1 MRLGIKT
8 DDVFLIE
15 LNEKNMQIQNL
26 FLEKIKKITKNYSI
40 DVMLQDGTIKKQ
52 QTFDVQKIDSLY
64 KNITEKLKDWS
75 EHGISHTNNE
85 DIRRNF
91 VKLAINVENYQILL
105 HLSIQYHVLLFYQT
119 NYEVIKK
126 QKELADFMDI
136 TKKQESELTEK
147 SDHLILEKLKAEG
160 YKDLDTQNLF
170 EIFYN
175 DDKIREKIMSEI
187 EIQTDGE
194 LQKIIQHKQD
204 LLKNLDDLLLE
215 VYQIEPVL
223 IDETRLVSGE
233 EGCVCNIDI
242 ELIENNQKTGSFD
255 SNNISVA
262 VKDKIRIKIGE
273 ILESFS

>member
-8 DDVFLIE
+8 DDIFLVE
-15 LNEKNMQIQNL
+15 LNEKNKQVQNL
-26 FLEKIKKITKNYSI
+26 FLEKIKKITKKYSI

-52 QTFDVQKIDSLY
+52 QTFDVQKIDSFY

-75 EHGISHTNNE
+75 EHGISQTNNE

-91 VKLAINVENYQILL
+91 VKLVTNVENYQILL

-126 QKELADFMDI
+126 QKELADFMDT
-136 TKKQESELTEK
+136 TKNNEEKLKEK
-147 SDHLILEKLKAEG
+147 SDKMILEKLRAEG
-160 YKDLDTQNLF
+160 YKNLDTENLF
-170 EIFYN
+170 DIFFR

-187 EIQTDGE
+187 ETQTDGE

-242 ELIENNQKTGSFD
+242 ERVENNEKTGSFD

>member
-15 LNEKNMQIQNL
+15 LNEKNQQIQNL

-52 QTFDVQKIDSLY
+52 QTFDVQKIDNLY
-64 KNITEKLKDWS
+64 KNITEKLKNWS
-75 EHGISHTNNE
+75 EHGISQTNNE

-91 VKLAINVENYQILL
+91 VKLVTSVENYQILL

-126 QKELADFMDI
+126 QKELADFMDT
-136 TKKQESELTEK
+136 TKNNEEKLKEK
-147 SDHLILEKLKAEG
+147 SDKMILEKLKAEG
-160 YKDLDTQNLF
+160 YKKLDTENLF
-170 EIFYN
+170 DIFFR
-175 DDKIREKIMSEI
+175 DDKIREKIMNEI
-187 EIQTDGE
+187 ETQTDGE

-242 ELIENNQKTGSFD
+242 EQIENNQKTGSFD
-255 SNNISVA
+255 SNSISVA
-262 VKDKIRIKIGE
+262 VKDKIRIKINE
-273 ILESFS
+273 ILESLS

>member
-15 LNEKNMQIQNL
+15 LNEKNQQVQNL

-52 QTFDVQKIDSLY
+52 QTFDIQKIDSLY

-91 VKLAINVENYQILL
+91 VKFAINVENYQILL

-126 QKELADFMDI
+126 QKELADFMDT
-136 TKKQESELTEK
+136 TKNNEEKLKEK
-147 SDHLILEKLKAEG
+147 SDKMILEKLRAEG
-160 YKDLDTQNLF
+160 YKNLDTENLF
-170 EIFYN
+170 DIFFR

-187 EIQTDGE
+187 ETQTDGE

-242 ELIENNQKTGSFD
+242 EQVENNQKTGSFD

-273 ILESFS
+273 ILESLS

>member
-15 LNEKNMQIQNL
+15 LNEKNTQVQNL

-40 DVMLQDGTIKKQ
+40 DVMLQDGIIKKQ
-52 QTFDVQKIDSLY
+52 QTFDVQKIDNFY

-91 VKLAINVENYQILL
+91 VKFAINVENYQILL

-126 QKELADFMDI
+126 QKELADFMDT
-136 TKKQESELTEK
+136 TKNNEEKLKEK
-147 SDHLILEKLKAEG
+147 SDKMILEKLRAEG
-160 YKDLDTQNLF
+160 YKNLDTENLF
-170 EIFYN
+170 DIFFR

-187 EIQTDGE
+187 ETQTDGE
-194 LQKIIQHKQD
+194 LQKIIQHKQE
-204 LLKNLDDLLLE
+204 LFKNLDDLLLE

-242 ELIENNQKTGSFD
+242 ERVENNQKTGSFD

-273 ILESFS
+273 ILESLS

>member
-15 LNEKNMQIQNL
+15 LNEKNHQVQNL
-26 FLEKIKKITKNYSI
+26 FLGKIKKITKKYSI

-126 QKELADFMDI
+126 QKELADFMD
-136 TKKQESELTEK
+136 TT
-147 SDHLILEKLKAEG
+147 
-160 YKDLDTQNLF
+160 
-170 EIFYN
+170 
-175 DDKIREKIMSEI
+175 
-187 EIQTDGE
+187 QTDGE
-194 LQKIIQHKQD
+194 LQKIVQRKRD

-215 VYQIEPVL
+215 VYQIEPIL

-242 ELIENNQKTGSFD
+242 EQIENNQKTGSFD
-255 SNNISVA
+255 SNNISA
-262 VKDKIRIKIGE
+262 TVKDKIRITK
-273 ILESFS
+273 L

>member
-15 LNEKNMQIQNL
+15 LNEKNQLVQNL
-26 FLEKIKKITKNYSI
+26 FLEKIKKITKKYSI

-52 QTFDVQKIDSLY
+52 QTFDIQKIDNLY

-75 EHGISHTNNE
+75 EHGISQTNNE

-91 VKLAINVENYQILL
+91 VKLVTSVENYQILL

-126 QKELADFMDI
+126 QKELADFMDT
-136 TKKQESELTEK
+136 TKNNEEKLKEK
-147 SDHLILEKLKAEG
+147 SDKMILEKLRAEG
-160 YKDLDTQNLF
+160 YKNLDTENLF
-170 EIFYN
+170 DIFFR

-187 EIQTDGE
+187 ETQTDGE
-194 LQKIIQHKQD
+194 LQKIIQHKQE
-204 LLKNLDDLLLE
+204 LFKNLDDLLLE

-242 ELIENNQKTGSFD
+242 ERVENNQKTGSFD

-262 VKDKIRIKIGE
+262 VKDKIKIKIGE
-273 ILESFS
+273 ILESLS

>member
-8 DDVFLIE
+8 DDAFLIE
-15 LNEKNMQIQNL
+15 LNEKNTQVQNL

-52 QTFDVQKIDSLY
+52 QTFDVQKIDSFY

-126 QKELADFMDI
+126 QKELADFMDT
-136 TKKQESELTEK
+136 TKNNEEKLKEK
-147 SDHLILEKLKAEG
+147 SDKMILEKLRAEG
-160 YKDLDTQNLF
+160 YKNLDTENLF
-170 EIFYN
+170 DIFFR

-187 EIQTDGE
+187 ETQTDGE
-194 LQKIIQHKQD
+194 LQKIIQHKQE
-204 LLKNLDDLLLE
+204 LLKNLDGLLLE

-242 ELIENNQKTGSFD
+242 EQVENNQKTGSFD

-273 ILESFS
+273 ILESLS

>member
-1 MRLGIKT
+1 
-8 DDVFLIE
+8 
-15 LNEKNMQIQNL
+15 
-26 FLEKIKKITKNYSI
+26 
-40 DVMLQDGTIKKQ
+40 
-52 QTFDVQKIDSLY
+52 
-64 KNITEKLKDWS
+64 
-75 EHGISHTNNE
+75 
-85 DIRRNF
+85 
-91 VKLAINVENYQILL
+91 
-105 HLSIQYHVLLFYQT
+105 
-119 NYEVIKK
+119 
-126 QKELADFMDI
+126 
-136 TKKQESELTEK
+136 
-147 SDHLILEKLKAEG
+147 
-160 YKDLDTQNLF
+160 
-170 EIFYN
+170 
-175 DDKIREKIMSEI
+175 MSEI

-273 ILESFS
+273 ILESLI

>member
-15 LNEKNMQIQNL
+15 LNEKNTQIQNL
-26 FLEKIKKITKNYSI
+26 FLEKIKKITKKYSI

-52 QTFDVQKIDSLY
+52 QTFDVQKIDNLY

-75 EHGISHTNNE
+75 EHGISQTNNE

-126 QKELADFMDI
+126 QKELADFMDT
-136 TKKQESELTEK
+136 TKNNEENLKEK
-147 SDHLILEKLKAEG
+147 SDKMILEKLRAEG
-160 YKDLDTQNLF
+160 YKNLDTENLF
-170 EIFYN
+170 DIFFR

-187 EIQTDGE
+187 ETQTDGE
-194 LQKIIQHKQD
+194 LQKITQHKQD
-204 LLKNLDDLLLE
+204 LLKNLDNLLLE

-242 ELIENNQKTGSFD
+242 EQVENNQKTGSFD

-273 ILESFS
+273 ILESLS

>member
-15 LNEKNMQIQNL
+15 LNEKNTQIQNL
-26 FLEKIKKITKNYSI
+26 FLEKIKKITKKYSI

-52 QTFDVQKIDSLY
+52 QTFDVQKIDNLY

-75 EHGISHTNNE
+75 EHGISQTNNE

-126 QKELADFMDI
+126 QKELADFMDT
-136 TKKQESELTEK
+136 TKNNEENLKEK
-147 SDHLILEKLKAEG
+147 SDKMILEKLRAEG
-160 YKDLDTQNLF
+160 YKNLDTENLF
-170 EIFYN
+170 DIFFR

-187 EIQTDGE
+187 ETQTDGE
-194 LQKIIQHKQD
+194 LQKITQHKQD

-215 VYQIEPVL
+215 IYQIEPVL

-242 ELIENNQKTGSFD
+242 EQVENNQKTGSFY

-273 ILESFS
+273 ILESLS

>member
-15 LNEKNMQIQNL
+15 LNEKNTQVQNL

-40 DVMLQDGTIKKQ
+40 DVMLQDGIIKKQ
-52 QTFDVQKIDSLY
+52 QTFDVQKIDSFY

-126 QKELADFMDI
+126 QKELADFMDT
-136 TKKQESELTEK
+136 TKNNEEKLKEK
-147 SDHLILEKLKAEG
+147 SDKMILEKLRAEG
-160 YKDLDTQNLF
+160 YKNLDTENLF
-170 EIFYN
+170 DIFFR

-187 EIQTDGE
+187 ETQTDGE
-194 LQKIIQHKQD
+194 LQKIIQHKQE

-242 ELIENNQKTGSFD
+242 ERVENNQKTGSFD

-262 VKDKIRIKIGE
+262 VKDKIKIKIGE
-273 ILESFS
+273 ILESLS

>member
-8 DDVFLIE
+8 EDVFLIE
-15 LNEKNMQIQNL
+15 LNEKNTQIQNL
-26 FLEKIKKITKNYSI
+26 FLEKIKKITKKYSI

-52 QTFDVQKIDSLY
+52 QTFDVQKIDNLY

-75 EHGISHTNNE
+75 EHGISQTNNE

-126 QKELADFMDI
+126 QKELADFMDT
-136 TKKQESELTEK
+136 TKNNEENLKEK
-147 SDHLILEKLKAEG
+147 SDKMILEKLRAEG
-160 YKDLDTQNLF
+160 YKNLDTENLF
-170 EIFYN
+170 EIFFR

-187 EIQTDGE
+187 ETQTDGE
-194 LQKIIQHKQD
+194 LQKITQYKQD

-215 VYQIEPVL
+215 IYQIEPVL

-242 ELIENNQKTGSFD
+242 EQVENNQKTGSFD

-273 ILESFS
+273 ILESLS

>member
-1 MRLGIKT
+1 
-8 DDVFLIE
+8 
-15 LNEKNMQIQNL
+15 
-26 FLEKIKKITKNYSI
+26 
-40 DVMLQDGTIKKQ
+40 MLQDGTIKKQ
-52 QTFDVQKIDSLY
+52 QTFDVQKIDNLY
-64 KNITEKLKDWS
+64 KNITEKLKNWS
-75 EHGISHTNNE
+75 EHGISQTNNE

-91 VKLAINVENYQILL
+91 VKLVTNVENYQILL

-126 QKELADFMDI
+126 QKELADFMDT
-136 TKKQESELTEK
+136 TKNNEEKLKEK
-147 SDHLILEKLKAEG
+147 SDKMILEKLRAEG
-160 YKDLDTQNLF
+160 YKKLDTENLF
-170 EIFYN
+170 DIFFR
-175 DDKIREKIMSEI
+175 DDKIREKIMNEI
-187 EIQTDGE
+187 ETQTDGE

-242 ELIENNQKTGSFD
+242 ERVENNQKTGSFD

-262 VKDKIRIKIGE
+262 VKDKIRIKINE
-273 ILESFS
+273 ILESLS

>member
-15 LNEKNMQIQNL
+15 LNEKNTQIQNL
-26 FLEKIKKITKNYSI
+26 FLEKIKKITKNHSI

-52 QTFDVQKIDSLY
+52 QTFDVQKIDNLY
-64 KNITEKLKDWS
+64 KNITEKLKNWS
-75 EHGISHTNNE
+75 EHGISQTNNE

-91 VKLAINVENYQILL
+91 VKLVTNVENYQILL

-126 QKELADFMDI
+126 QKELADFMDT
-136 TKKQESELTEK
+136 TKNNEEKLKEK
-147 SDHLILEKLKAEG
+147 SDKMILEKLRAEG
-160 YKDLDTQNLF
+160 YKNLDTENLF
-170 EIFYN
+170 DIFFR

-187 EIQTDGE
+187 ETQTDGE

-273 ILESFS
+273 ILESLI

>member
-15 LNEKNMQIQNL
+15 LNEKNTQIQNL

-52 QTFDVQKIDSLY
+52 QTFDVQKIDNLY

-75 EHGISHTNNE
+75 EHGISQTNNE

-91 VKLAINVENYQILL
+91 VKLVINVENYQILL

-126 QKELADFMDI
+126 QKELADFMDT
-136 TKKQESELTEK
+136 TKNNEENLKEK
-147 SDHLILEKLKAEG
+147 SDKMILEKLRAEG
-160 YKDLDTQNLF
+160 YKNLDTENLF
-170 EIFYN
+170 EIFFR

-187 EIQTDGE
+187 ETQTDGE
-194 LQKIIQHKQD
+194 LQKITQYKQD

-215 VYQIEPVL
+215 IYQIEPVL

-242 ELIENNQKTGSFD
+242 EQVENNQKTGSFD

-273 ILESFS
+273 ILESLS

>member
-15 LNEKNMQIQNL
+15 LNEKNTQIQNL
-26 FLEKIKKITKNYSI
+26 FLEKIKKITKKYSI

-52 QTFDVQKIDSLY
+52 QTFDVQKIDNLY

-75 EHGISHTNNE
+75 EHGISQTNNE

-126 QKELADFMDI
+126 QKELADFMDT
-136 TKKQESELTEK
+136 TKNNEENLKEK
-147 SDHLILEKLKAEG
+147 SDKMILEKLRAEG
-160 YKDLDTQNLF
+160 YKNLDTENLF
-170 EIFYN
+170 EIFFR

-242 ELIENNQKTGSFD
+242 EQVENNQKTGSFD

-273 ILESFS
+273 ILESLS

>member
-1 MRLGIKT
+1 
-8 DDVFLIE
+8 
-15 LNEKNMQIQNL
+15 
-26 FLEKIKKITKNYSI
+26 
-40 DVMLQDGTIKKQ
+40 MLQDGTIKKQ
-52 QTFDVQKIDSLY
+52 QTFDVQKIDSFY

-75 EHGISHTNNE
+75 EHGISQTNNE

-126 QKELADFMDI
+126 QKELADFMDT
-136 TKKQESELTEK
+136 TKNNEENLKEK
-147 SDHLILEKLKAEG
+147 SDKMILEKLRAEG
-160 YKDLDTQNLF
+160 YKNLDTENLF
-170 EIFYN
+170 DIFFR

-187 EIQTDGE
+187 ETQTDGE
-194 LQKIIQHKQD
+194 LQKITQHKQD
-204 LLKNLDDLLLE
+204 LLKNLDNLLLE

-242 ELIENNQKTGSFD
+242 EQVENNQKTGSFD

-273 ILESFS
+273 ILESLS

>member
-15 LNEKNMQIQNL
+15 LNEKNTQIQNL
-26 FLEKIKKITKNYSI
+26 YLEKIKKITKNYSI
-40 DVMLQDGTIKKQ
+40 DVMLQDGIIKKQ
-52 QTFDVQKIDSLY
+52 QTFDVQKIDNFY

-85 DIRRNF
+85 DIRRKF
-91 VKLAINVENYQILL
+91 VKLTINVENYQILL

-119 NYEVIKK
+119 SYEVIKK
-126 QKELADFMDI
+126 QKELADFMDT
-136 TKKQESELTEK
+136 TKNNEEKLKEK
-147 SDHLILEKLKAEG
+147 SDKMILEKLRAEG
-160 YKDLDTQNLF
+160 YKKLDTENLF
-170 EIFYN
+170 DIFFR
-175 DDKIREKIMSEI
+175 DDKIREKIMNEI
-187 EIQTDGE
+187 ETQTDGE
-194 LQKIIQHKQD
+194 LQKIVQHKQD

-242 ELIENNQKTGSFD
+242 EQIENNQKTGSFD
-255 SNNISVA
+255 SNSISVA
-262 VKDKIRIKIGE
+262 VKDKIRIKINE
-273 ILESFS
+273 ILESLS

>member
-15 LNEKNMQIQNL
+15 LNEKNTQVQNL

-40 DVMLQDGTIKKQ
+40 DVMLQDGIIKKQ
-52 QTFDVQKIDSLY
+52 QTFDVQKIDSFY

-75 EHGISHTNNE
+75 EHGISQTNNE

-91 VKLAINVENYQILL
+91 VKLVTNVENYQILL

-126 QKELADFMDI
+126 QKELADFMDT
-136 TKKQESELTEK
+136 TKNNEEKLKEK
-147 SDHLILEKLKAEG
+147 SDKMILEKLRSEG
-160 YKDLDTQNLF
+160 YKNLDTENLF
-170 EIFYN
+170 DIFFR

-187 EIQTDGE
+187 ETQTDGE
-194 LQKIIQHKQD
+194 LQKIIQHKQK

-242 ELIENNQKTGSFD
+242 ERVENNQKTGSFD

-262 VKDKIRIKIGE
+262 VKDKIKIKIGE
-273 ILESFS
+273 ILESLS

>member
-8 DDVFLIE
+8 DDAFLIE
-15 LNEKNMQIQNL
+15 LNEKNTQVQNL

-52 QTFDVQKIDSLY
+52 QTFDVQKIDNLY

-75 EHGISHTNNE
+75 EHGISQTNNE

-126 QKELADFMDI
+126 QKELADFMDT
-136 TKKQESELTEK
+136 TKNNEENLKEK
-147 SDHLILEKLKAEG
+147 SDKMILEKLRAEG
-160 YKDLDTQNLF
+160 YKNLDTENLF
-170 EIFYN
+170 EIFFR

-187 EIQTDGE
+187 ETQTDGE
-194 LQKIIQHKQD
+194 LQKITQYKQD

-215 VYQIEPVL
+215 IYQIEPVL

-242 ELIENNQKTGSFD
+242 EQVENNQKTGSFD

-273 ILESFS
+273 ILESLS

>member
-15 LNEKNMQIQNL
+15 LNEKNTQIQNL
-26 FLEKIKKITKNYSI
+26 FLEKIKKITKKYSI

-52 QTFDVQKIDSLY
+52 QTFDVQKIDNLY

-75 EHGISHTNNE
+75 EHGISQTNNE
-85 DIRRNF
+85 DIRSNF

-126 QKELADFMDI
+126 QKELADFMDT
-136 TKKQESELTEK
+136 TKNNEENLKEK
-147 SDHLILEKLKAEG
+147 SDKMILEKLRAEG
-160 YKDLDTQNLF
+160 YKNLDTENLF
-170 EIFYN
+170 DIFFR

-187 EIQTDGE
+187 ETQTDGE

-242 ELIENNQKTGSFD
+242 EQVENNQKTGSFD

-273 ILESFS
+273 ILESLS

>member
-8 DDVFLIE
+8 DDAFLIE
-15 LNEKNMQIQNL
+15 LNEKNTQVQNL

-52 QTFDVQKIDSLY
+52 QTFDVQKIDSFY

-91 VKLAINVENYQILL
+91 VKFAINVENYQILL

-126 QKELADFMDI
+126 QKELADFMDT
-136 TKKQESELTEK
+136 TKNNEEKLKEK
-147 SDHLILEKLKAEG
+147 SDKMILEKLRAEG
-160 YKDLDTQNLF
+160 YKNLDTENLF
-170 EIFYN
+170 DIFFR

-187 EIQTDGE
+187 ETQTDGE
-194 LQKIIQHKQD
+194 LQKITQHKQD

-215 VYQIEPVL
+215 IYQIEPVL

-242 ELIENNQKTGSFD
+242 EQVENNQKTGSFD

-273 ILESFS
+273 ILESLS

>member
-15 LNEKNMQIQNL
+15 LNEKNTQVQNL

-40 DVMLQDGTIKKQ
+40 DVMLQDGIIKKQ
-52 QTFDVQKIDSLY
+52 QTFDVQKIDNFY

-126 QKELADFMDI
+126 QKELADFMDT
-136 TKKQESELTEK
+136 TKNNEEKLKEK
-147 SDHLILEKLKAEG
+147 SDKMILEKLRAEG
-160 YKDLDTQNLF
+160 YKNLDTENLF
-170 EIFYN
+170 DIFFR
-175 DDKIREKIMSEI
+175 DDKIREKIMNEI
-187 EIQTDGE
+187 ETQTDGE
-194 LQKIIQHKQD
+194 LQKIVQHKQN

-242 ELIENNQKTGSFD
+242 EQIENNQKTGSFD
-255 SNNISVA
+255 SNSISVA
-262 VKDKIRIKIGE
+262 VKDKIRIKINE
-273 ILESFS
+273 ILESLS

>member
-15 LNEKNMQIQNL
+15 LNEKNKQVQNL

-40 DVMLQDGTIKKQ
+40 DVMLQDGIIKKQ
-52 QTFDVQKIDSLY
+52 QTFDVQKIDNFY

-126 QKELADFMDI
+126 QKELADFMDT
-136 TKKQESELTEK
+136 TKNNEEKLKEK
-147 SDHLILEKLKAEG
+147 SDKMILEKLRAEG
-160 YKDLDTQNLF
+160 YKNLDTENLF
-170 EIFYN
+170 DIFFR

-187 EIQTDGE
+187 ETQTDGE
-194 LQKIIQHKQD
+194 LQKIIQHKQE

-242 ELIENNQKTGSFD
+242 ERVENNQKTGSFD

-262 VKDKIRIKIGE
+262 VKDKIKIKIGE
-273 ILESFS
+273 ILESLS

>member
-15 LNEKNMQIQNL
+15 LNEKNTQIQNL
-26 FLEKIKKITKNYSI
+26 FLEKIKKITKKYSI

-64 KNITEKLKDWS
+64 KNITDKLKDWS

-126 QKELADFMDI
+126 QKELADFMDT
-136 TKKQESELTEK
+136 TKNNEENLKEK
-147 SDHLILEKLKAEG
+147 SDKMILEKLRAEG
-160 YKDLDTQNLF
+160 YKNLDTENLF
-170 EIFYN
+170 DIFFR

-187 EIQTDGE
+187 ETQTDGE
-194 LQKIIQHKQD
+194 LQKITQHKQD

-215 VYQIEPVL
+215 IYQIEPLL

-242 ELIENNQKTGSFD
+242 EQVENNQKTGSFD

-273 ILESFS
+273 ILESLS

>member
-8 DDVFLIE
+8 DDAFLIE
-15 LNEKNMQIQNL
+15 LNEKNTQVQNL

-52 QTFDVQKIDSLY
+52 QTFDVQKIDSFY

-91 VKLAINVENYQILL
+91 VKFAINVENYQILL

-126 QKELADFMDI
+126 QKELADFMDT
-136 TKKQESELTEK
+136 TKNNEEKLKEK
-147 SDHLILEKLKAEG
+147 SDKMILEKLRAEG
-160 YKDLDTQNLF
+160 YKNLDTENLF
-170 EIFYN
+170 DIFFR

-187 EIQTDGE
+187 ETQTDGE
-194 LQKIIQHKQD
+194 LQKIIQHKQE

-242 ELIENNQKTGSFD
+242 ERVENNQKTGSFD

-273 ILESFS
+273 ILESLN

>member
-15 LNEKNMQIQNL
+15 LNEKNQLVQNL
-26 FLEKIKKITKNYSI
+26 FLEKIKKITKNHSI

-52 QTFDVQKIDSLY
+52 QTFDVQKIDNLY
-64 KNITEKLKDWS
+64 KNITGRLKNWS
-75 EHGISHTNNE
+75 EHGISQTNNE

-91 VKLAINVENYQILL
+91 VKFVTNVENYQILL

-119 NYEVIKK
+119 SYEVIKK
-126 QKELADFMDI
+126 QKELADFMDT
-136 TKKQESELTEK
+136 TKNNEEKLKEK
-147 SDHLILEKLKAEG
+147 SNKMILEKLRAEG
-160 YKDLDTQNLF
+160 YKNLDTENLF
-170 EIFYN
+170 DIFFR

-187 EIQTDGE
+187 ETQTDGE
-194 LQKIIQHKQD
+194 LQKIIQHKQE

-215 VYQIEPVL
+215 AYQIEPVL

-242 ELIENNQKTGSFD
+242 EQIENNQKTGSFD
-255 SNNISVA
+255 FNNISV
-262 VKDKIRIKIGE
+262 VVRDKIKIKIGE
-273 ILESFS
+273 ILESLR

>member
-8 DDVFLIE
+8 DDAFLIE
-15 LNEKNMQIQNL
+15 LNEKNTQVQNL

-40 DVMLQDGTIKKQ
+40 DVMLQDGIIKKQ
-52 QTFDVQKIDSLY
+52 QTFDVQKIDSFY

-126 QKELADFMDI
+126 QKELADFMDT
-136 TKKQESELTEK
+136 TKNNEEKLKEK
-147 SDHLILEKLKAEG
+147 SDKMILEKLRAEG
-160 YKDLDTQNLF
+160 YKNLDTENLF
-170 EIFYN
+170 DIFFR

-187 EIQTDGE
+187 ETQTDGE
-194 LQKIIQHKQD
+194 LQKIIQHKQE

-242 ELIENNQKTGSFD
+242 ERVENNQKTGSFD

-262 VKDKIRIKIGE
+262 VKDKIRIKISE

>member
-126 QKELADFMDI
+126 QKELADFMDT
-136 TKKQESELTEK
+136 TKNNEEKLKEK
-147 SDHLILEKLKAEG
+147 SDKMILEKLRAEG
-160 YKDLDTQNLF
+160 YKNLDTENLF
-170 EIFYN
+170 EIFFR

-273 ILESFS
+273 ILESLI

>member
-15 LNEKNMQIQNL
+15 LNEKNQQIQNL

-40 DVMLQDGTIKKQ
+40 DVMLQDGIIKKQ
-52 QTFDVQKIDSLY
+52 QTFDVQKIDNLY

-75 EHGISHTNNE
+75 EHGISQTNNE

-91 VKLAINVENYQILL
+91 VKLVTDVENYQILL
-105 HLSIQYHVLLFYQT
+105 HLSTQYHVLLFYQT

-126 QKELADFMDI
+126 QKELADFMDT
-136 TKKQESELTEK
+136 TKNNEEKLKEK
-147 SDHLILEKLKAEG
+147 SDKMILEKLRAEG
-160 YKDLDTQNLF
+160 YKNLDTENLF
-170 EIFYN
+170 DIFFR
-175 DDKIREKIMSEI
+175 DDKIREKIMNEI
-187 EIQTDGE
+187 ETQTDGE
-194 LQKIIQHKQD
+194 LQKIMQHKQD

-242 ELIENNQKTGSFD
+242 EQIENNQKTGSFD

-262 VKDKIRIKIGE
+262 VKDKIRIKIDE
-273 ILESFS
+273 ILESLR

>member
-15 LNEKNMQIQNL
+15 LNEKNQLVQNL

-52 QTFDVQKIDSLY
+52 QTFDVQKIDNLY

-75 EHGISHTNNE
+75 EHGISQTNNE

-126 QKELADFMDI
+126 QKELADFMDT
-136 TKKQESELTEK
+136 TKNNEEKLKEK
-147 SDHLILEKLKAEG
+147 SDKMILEKLRAEG
-160 YKDLDTQNLF
+160 YKNLDTENLF
-170 EIFYN
+170 DIFFR
-175 DDKIREKIMSEI
+175 DDKIREKIMNEI
-187 EIQTDGE
+187 ETQTDGE
-194 LQKIIQHKQD
+194 LQKIMQHKQD

-242 ELIENNQKTGSFD
+242 EQTENNQKTGSFD
-255 SNNISVA
+255 SNSISVA
-262 VKDKIRIKIGE
+262 VKDKIRIKINE
-273 ILESFS
+273 ILESLS

>member
-15 LNEKNMQIQNL
+15 LNEKNTQIQNL
-26 FLEKIKKITKNYSI
+26 FLEKIKKNTKKYSI

-52 QTFDVQKIDSLY
+52 QTFDVQKIDNLY

-75 EHGISHTNNE
+75 EHGISQTNNE

-126 QKELADFMDI
+126 QKELADFMDT
-136 TKKQESELTEK
+136 TKNNEENLKEK
-147 SDHLILEKLKAEG
+147 SDKMILEKLRAEG
-160 YKDLDTQNLF
+160 YKNLDTENLF
-170 EIFYN
+170 EIFFR

-187 EIQTDGE
+187 ETQTDGE
-194 LQKIIQHKQD
+194 LQKITQYKQD

-215 VYQIEPVL
+215 IYQIEPVL

-242 ELIENNQKTGSFD
+242 EQVENNQKTGSFD

-273 ILESFS
+273 ILESLS

>member
-15 LNEKNMQIQNL
+15 LNEKNQLVQNL
-26 FLEKIKKITKNYSI
+26 FLEKIKKITKKYSI

-52 QTFDVQKIDSLY
+52 QTFDVQKIDNLY

-75 EHGISHTNNE
+75 EHGISQTNNE

-91 VKLAINVENYQILL
+91 VKLVTSVENYQILL

-126 QKELADFMDI
+126 QKELADFMDT
-136 TKKQESELTEK
+136 TKNNEEKLKEK
-147 SDHLILEKLKAEG
+147 SDKMILEKLRAEG
-160 YKDLDTQNLF
+160 YKNLDTENLF
-170 EIFYN
+170 DIFFR

-187 EIQTDGE
+187 ETQTDGE
-194 LQKIIQHKQD
+194 LQKIIQHKQE
-204 LLKNLDDLLLE
+204 LFKNLDDLLLE

-242 ELIENNQKTGSFD
+242 ERVENNQKTGSFD

-262 VKDKIRIKIGE
+262 VKDKIKIKIGE
-273 ILESFS
+273 ILESLS

>member
-15 LNEKNMQIQNL
+15 LNEKNTQIQNL
-26 FLEKIKKITKNYSI
+26 FLEKIKKITKKYSI

-52 QTFDVQKIDSLY
+52 QTFDVQKIDNLY

-75 EHGISHTNNE
+75 EHGISQTNNE

-126 QKELADFMDI
+126 QKELADFMDT
-136 TKKQESELTEK
+136 TKNNEENLKEK
-147 SDHLILEKLKAEG
+147 SDKMILEKLRAEG
-160 YKDLDTQNLF
+160 YKNLDTENLF
-170 EIFYN
+170 DIFFR

-187 EIQTDGE
+187 ETQTDGE
-194 LQKIIQHKQD
+194 LQKITQYKQD
-204 LLKNLDDLLLE
+204 LLKNLDGLLLE

-242 ELIENNQKTGSFD
+242 EQVENNQKTGSFD

-262 VKDKIRIKIGE
+262 VKDKIKIKIGE
-273 ILESFS
+273 ILESLS

>member
-15 LNEKNMQIQNL
+15 LNEKNTQIQNL
-26 FLEKIKKITKNYSI
+26 FLEKIKKITKNYST

-126 QKELADFMDI
+126 QKELADFMDT
-136 TKKQESELTEK
+136 TKNNEEKLKEK
-147 SDHLILEKLKAEG
+147 SDKMILEKLRAEG
-160 YKDLDTQNLF
+160 YKNLDTENLF
-170 EIFYN
+170 EIFFR

-273 ILESFS
+273 ILESLI

>member
-15 LNEKNMQIQNL
+15 LNEKNTQIQNL
-26 FLEKIKKITKNYSI
+26 FLEKIKKITKNYST

-126 QKELADFMDI
+126 QKELADFMDT
-136 TKKQESELTEK
+136 TKNNEEKLKEK
-147 SDHLILEKLKAEG
+147 SDKMILEKLRAEG
-160 YKDLDTQNLF
+160 YKNLDTENLF
-170 EIFYN
+170 EIFFR
-175 DDKIREKIMSEI
+175 DDKVREKIMSEI

-273 ILESFS
+273 ILESLI